1 MEFITAKTILQ
12 KSSPY
17 WFGTNY
23 NINLYHGCSHNC
35 IYCDSRS
42 KKYGIPEFTKVK
54 IKKDAIPILKK
65 ELRNKKTK
73 GIVGMGAMSDPYNP
87 LEKKYKLTQ
96 QALKLIKQYNYG
108 VSIDTKSTLIQRDI
122 PSLKE
127 INKKQSII
135 IKITITTANDELS
148 KIIEPQAPQS
158 SERFQTIQK
167 LTQQDIFTGIL
178 LMPTLPYITD
188 TTKNIKQI
196 IKQAHK
202 TNTNFIFP
210 SFGLTLRDQQRKY
223 YYQQLD
229 QHFPGTKEKYQKKYK
244 SQYECTSPEQKKLET
259 IFQKECKKY
268 KILYTMKDIIQNY
281 QKHKKDTQT
290 KLI

>member
-1 MEFITAKTILQ
+1 MSYITAKTILQ

-23 NINLYHGCSHNC
+23 NINLYRGCPHNC

-73 GIVGMGAMSDPYNP
+73 GVVGMGAMSDPYNP
-87 LEKKYKLTQ
+87 LEKKYKQTQ

-122 PSLKE
+122 PLLEE
-127 INKKQSII
+127 INKKQSTI
-135 IKITITTANDELS
+135 IKITITTANDKLS
-148 KIIEPQAPQS
+148 KIIEPQAPPS
-158 SERFQTIQK
+158 SERFQTIKK
-167 LTQQDIFTGIL
+167 LTQENIFTGIL

-188 TTKNIKQI
+188 TTENIKQI

-202 TNTNFIFP
+202 NNTKFIFP
-210 SFGLTLRDQQRKY
+210 AFGLTLRDQQRKH

-244 SQYECTSPEQKKLET
+244 SQYQCTSPDHKKLET
-259 IFQKECKKY
+259 TLQKECKKY
-268 KILYTMKDIIQNY
+268 NILYTMKDIIQKY